1 MDVLLLLKL
10 LGGAGAAGIV
20 AWLFITQTV
29 VPGVLYRA
37 EKERADRNEARLN
50 ESIPLLERALEAL
63 DRAEHV
69 TKLKVDEVVK
79 LPTDNQGGGR

>member
-1 MDVLLLLKL
+1 MDPFTFAKFF
-10 LGGAGAAGIV
+10 GAGAGAAFV
-20 AWLFITQTV
+20 AWLFITQKV
-29 VPGVLYRA
+29 VPGVLYFA